1 MLGLTP
7 KEVATVLNVSIE
19 TIRRRYRDGKLKGY
33 RVGGQI
39 RIAPDQFKEMLG
51 DAYGE
56 FLQQLGEGKEAR
68 EPAVAAREPEV
79 EVEAEDDL
87 SALLG

>member
-7 KEVATVLNVSIE
+7 KEVATVLNVSTE
-19 TIRRRYRDGKLKGY
+19 TVRRRYRDGKLKGY

-39 RIAPDQFKEMLG
+39 RINPDQFKDMLG

-68 EPAVAAREPEV
+68 EPALAASTPEV
-79 EVEAEDDL
+79 EDDL
-87 SALLG
+87 SDLL